1 MVLSRWRVSELL
13 ARLGWRG
20 RWIGKRLPA
29 GRIAP
34 ALGADRRMWSVGAD
48 DVDQHIT
55 AVCEAGVNFGVER
68 RPSAVKYDESSR
80 NARLLTK
87 EESRGFSRRGT
98 VGRNAKTAL
107 HRRGRWRR
115 QGRHRTGASSDQPE
129 NDHPSQ
135 CLHAITVQALW
146 SERGVRSCG

>member
-1 MVLSRWRVSELL
+1 MELSRWRVSELL

-80 NARLLTK
+80 NARLLPK
-87 EESRGFSRRGT
+87 EESRGFSRPQRQDGT
-98 VGRNAKTAL
+98 PPPELVATTTAPN
-107 HRRGRWRR
+107 WRI
-115 QGRHRTGASSDQPE
+115 Q
-129 NDHPSQ
+129 
-135 CLHAITVQALW
+135 
-146 SERGVRSCG
+146 